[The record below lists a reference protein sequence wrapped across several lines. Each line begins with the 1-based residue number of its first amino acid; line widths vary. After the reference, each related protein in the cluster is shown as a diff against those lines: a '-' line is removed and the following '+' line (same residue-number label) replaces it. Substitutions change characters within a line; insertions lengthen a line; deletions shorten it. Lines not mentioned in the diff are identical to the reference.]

1 MYHYHVWSTPYTNIK
16 IVTNISDSES
26 DTAPKSQSL
35 KPKAQSAAVKSI
47 SQSKPSASVKIPSVI
62 YTPSPNVLR
71 VSLTYLQKSTLV
83 KDSALA
89 EKFTSHYLQ
98 RITTEFSEDL
108 DKIREADDFNGNALQ
123 ILVHALKQ
131 GTEVWGEEEMRRIVG

>member
-1 MYHYHVWSTPYTNIK
+1 MDPKMPKAVKPKRRKKSQSRTE
-16 IVTNISDSES
+16 VTNISDSES

-35 KPKAQSAAVKSI
+35 KGKAQSAATKSI
-47 SQSKPSASVKIPSVI
+47 SQSTPSASVKVPSK
-62 YTPSPNVLR
+62 P
-71 VSLTYLQKSTLV
+71 TLV

-108 DKIREADDFNGNALQ
+108 DKIREADDFNENALQ
-123 ILVHALKQ
+123 MLVHALKQ

>member
-1 MYHYHVWSTPYTNIK
+1 M
-16 IVTNISDSES
+16 
-26 DTAPKSQSL
+26 
-35 KPKAQSAAVKSI
+35 
-47 SQSKPSASVKIPSVI
+47 
-62 YTPSPNVLR
+62 
-71 VSLTYLQKSTLV
+71 

>member
-1 MYHYHVWSTPYTNIK
+1 MDPKMPKAVKPKRRKKSQSRTE
-16 IVTNISDSES
+16 VTNISDSES

-35 KPKAQSAAVKSI
+35 KAKAQPAATKSI
-47 SQSKPSASVKIPSVI
+47 SQTTPTASVKAPSKPS
-62 YTPSPNVLR
+62 
-71 VSLTYLQKSTLV
+71 LV

>member
-1 MYHYHVWSTPYTNIK
+1 MDTKMPKAVKPKRRKKSQSRTE
-16 IVTNISDSES
+16 VTNISDSES

-47 SQSKPSASVKIPSVI
+47 SQTTSTASVK
-62 YTPSPNVLR
+62 TPSKP
-71 VSLTYLQKSTLV
+71 TLV

-108 DKIREADDFNGNALQ
+108 DKIREADDFNENALQ

>member
-1 MYHYHVWSTPYTNIK
+1 MDAKMPKAVKPKRRKKSQSRTE
-16 IVTNISDSES
+16 VTNISDSES

-35 KPKAQSAAVKSI
+35 KAKAQPAATKSI
-47 SQSKPSASVKIPSVI
+47 SQTKPTSVKVSSKPA
-62 YTPSPNVLR
+62 
-71 VSLTYLQKSTLV
+71 LV

-108 DKIREADDFNGNALQ
+108 DKIREADDFNENALQ

-131 GTEVWGEEEMRRIVG
+131 GTEVWGEEEMRRVVG

>member
-1 MYHYHVWSTPYTNIK
+1 MDPKMPKAVKPKRRKKSQSRTE
-16 IVTNISDSES
+16 VTNISDSES

-47 SQSKPSASVKIPSVI
+47 SQTKPTSVKVPSKP
-62 YTPSPNVLR
+62 
-71 VSLTYLQKSTLV
+71 TLV

-108 DKIREADDFNGNALQ
+108 DKIREADDFNENALQ

>member
-1 MYHYHVWSTPYTNIK
+1 MDAKMPKAVKPKRRKKSQSRTE
-16 IVTNISDSES
+16 VTNISDSES

-35 KPKAQSAAVKSI
+35 KPKAQSAAVKSF
-47 SQSKPSASVKIPSVI
+47 SQTTSTASVKAPSK
-62 YTPSPNVLR
+62 PN
-71 VSLTYLQKSTLV
+71 LV

>member
-1 MYHYHVWSTPYTNIK
+1 MDAKMPKAVKPKRRKKSQSRTE
-16 IVTNISDSES
+16 VTNISDSES

-47 SQSKPSASVKIPSVI
+47 SQTTPTASVKAPSK
-62 YTPSPNVLR
+62 P
-71 VSLTYLQKSTLV
+71 TLV

-108 DKIREADDFNGNALQ
+108 DKIREADDFNENALQ

-131 GTEVWGEEEMRRIVG
+131 GTEIWGEEEMRRIVG